1 MKKMRL
7 IASVLAITIILM
19 LVFNMAA
26 QATQIF
32 KVPDSEI
39 DPESLRITE
48 AKVLGL
54 KPKKGF
60 SFLNQNGETFVFDDY
75 IGKPLVLVLSYYS
88 CDGVCS
94 SVNIELGERLS
105 DLEKGG
111 RLQPGQDFNVV
122 TLSFDKNDTLETL
135 TRFRKNVGLD
145 KEVAQGWTFAVT
157 SPQDR
162 ERIKVFTDRF
172 DFRFFWSAQD
182 RTFFHPTVYLVLS
195 PEMRLARILYAH
207 DIDKSDIELAVLESR
222 KGDFRPS
229 EIINYAVS
237 LCYSYSYKDGRYVFN
252 IPMFVAFGSLFL
264 GVSALG
270 TTIFAYKRKQK
281 KREDK
286 A

>member
-1 MKKMRL
+1 MKNVCR
-7 IASVLAITIILM
+7 IVSVLAVTV
-19 LVFNMAA
+19 VFLLAFQSNAI
-26 QATQIF
+26 ATQVF
-32 KVPDSEI
+32 RVPDSDI
-39 DPESLRITE
+39 DPEALRISE

-60 SFLNQNGETFVFDDY
+60 SFLNQEGETFTFDDY
-75 IGKPLVLVLSYYS
+75 EGKPLVLVLSYYS

-105 DLEKGG
+105 QLEKDG
-111 RLQPGQDFNVV
+111 RLKPGNDFNVV

-135 TRFRKNVGLD
+135 ERFRKNVGLD
-145 KEVAQGWTFAVT
+145 KGVAQGWTFSVAR
-157 SPQDR
+157 PEDR

-172 DFRFFWSAQD
+172 DFRFFWSPQD
-182 RTFFHPTVYLVLS
+182 RTFYHPTVYMILS

-222 KGDFRPS
+222 NGNFKPG

-237 LCYSYSYKDGRYVFN
+237 LCYSYNYKEGRYVFN
-252 IPMFVAFGSLFL
+252 IPMFVAFGSLFV
-264 GVSALG
+264 GISALG
-270 TTIFAYKRKQK
+270 TSVFAFKRRQK